1 VTTVPL
7 NEFATVLLNGSGDG
21 TAKVGPLSAREVWH
35 PATATVSA
43 NNNPTNEAQCQIF
56 VGDANNR
63 RLRDSTES
71 GSTGDNTGKI
81 GADVVRCG
89 EFVWAVWTGGDSGQ
103 YAKLTVTGTKEI

>member
-1 VTTVPL
+1 MTSVPL
-7 NEFATVLLNGSGDG
+7 NEFATVLLDGTGAG
-21 TAKVGPLSAREVWH
+21 TAKVGPLSAREIWH

-56 VGDANNR
+56 VGDSNNL

-81 GADVVRCG
+81 SADVVKCG
-89 EFVWAVWTGGDSGQ
+89 EFVWAVWSGGDAGQ
-103 YAKLTVTGTKEI
+103 YAKLTVTGTKDV